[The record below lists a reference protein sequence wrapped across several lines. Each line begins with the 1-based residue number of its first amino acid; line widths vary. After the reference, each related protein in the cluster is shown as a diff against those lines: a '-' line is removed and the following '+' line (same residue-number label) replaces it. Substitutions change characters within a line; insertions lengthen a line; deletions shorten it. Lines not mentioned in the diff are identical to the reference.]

1 MNSLRELAMKATI
14 LVCTAAA
21 AVLTSSVYADEAQI
35 QLKPGPGRDQ
45 VMGYCVMC
53 HSLDYIQANSPFMPR
68 QVWEAEVTKM
78 IKAYGAQVPPEDVAK
93 IVDYLTTNYGVAT
106 AAK

>member
-1 MNSLRELAMKATI
+1 MKARM
-14 LVCTAAA
+14 LVCAAA
-21 AVLTSSVYADEAQI
+21 AAAIVTVGAWADEAQI

-53 HSLDYIQANSPFMPR
+53 HSLDYIEANSPFMTR
-68 QVWEAEVTKM
+68 QIWEAEVTKM
-78 IKAYGAQVPPEDVAK
+78 IKAYGAQVPPEDVPK
-93 IVDYLTTNYGVAT
+93 IVDYLTANYGVAT

>member
-1 MNSLRELAMKATI
+1 MLACSA
-14 LVCTAAA
+14 AAA
-21 AVLTSSVYADEAQI
+21 AVVAAAAWADESQI

-53 HSLDYIQANSPFMPR
+53 HSLDYIQANSPFMTR

-78 IKAYGAQVPPEDVAK
+78 IKAYGAQVPADDVPK
-93 IVDYLTTNYGVAT
+93 IVDYLTANYGVAT
-106 AAK
+106 PAK

>member
-1 MNSLRELAMKATI
+1 MKAKI
-14 LVCTAAA
+14 LVCAAA
-21 AVLTSSVYADEAQI
+21 AAAALITLVAHADEAQI

-53 HSLDYIQANSPFMPR
+53 HSLDYIQANSPFMTR

-78 IKAYGAQVPPEDVAK
+78 IKAYGAQVPPEDVPR
-93 IVDYLTTNYGVAT
+93 IVDYLTANYGIAT

>member
-1 MNSLRELAMKATI
+1 MKAKM
-14 LVCTAAA
+14 LLCVSATAAVVTVGA
-21 AVLTSSVYADEAQI
+21 WADESQI

-53 HSLDYIQANSPFMPR
+53 HSLDYIQANSPFMTR

-78 IKAYGAQVPPEDVAK
+78 IKAYGAQVPPEDVPK
-93 IVDYLTTNYGVAT
+93 IVDYLAANYGVAT
-106 AAK
+106 PAK

>member
-1 MNSLRELAMKATI
+1 MNARWIVFGAL
-14 LVCTAAA
+14 A
-21 AVLTSSVYADEAQI
+21 AVAGAQADESKV

-53 HSLDYIQANSPFMPR
+53 HSLDYIQGNSPFMTR

-78 IKAYGAQVPPEDVAK
+78 IKAYGAQVPAEDVPK
-93 IVDYLTTNYGVAT
+93 IVDYLATNYG
-106 AAK
+106 AAPAK

>member
-1 MNSLRELAMKATI
+1 MRAALCLCAAIVFAAGVALAQESKI
-14 LVCTAAA
+14 
-21 AVLTSSVYADEAQI
+21 E
-35 QLKPGPGRDQ
+35 LKPGPGRDL

-53 HSLDYIQANSPFMPR
+53 HSVDYIPSNSPFMTR

-78 IKAYGAQVPPEDVAK
+78 IKAYGAQIPAEDATK

-106 AAK
+106 PPK